1 MFDKFGEF
9 DSVEE
14 LNETAKGLL
23 NEGDIESLKELADE
37 NGIDEEDVQD
47 YIEGYSECLA
57 TEFMAAYGRLSVEEK
72 YAKLKK
78 YEYMAAKVIFTMT
91 KNLCTSRSFCVY
103 VMRKGKR
110 VMDIYK
116 AMKEEAGKH
125 KNGNVGVSCGTDREL
140 YNIIKAYY
148 TYGTG
153 EMKKLLDN
161 LYK

>member
-23 NEGDIESLKELADE
+23 NEGDTESLKELAGE
-37 NGIDEEDVQD
+37 NGIDAEDAQD
-47 YIEGYSECLA
+47 YIDGYSECLA
-57 TEFMAAYGRLSVEEK
+57 TESMAAYGRLLVEEK
-72 YAKLKK
+72 QAKSNKG
-78 YEYMAAKVIFTMT
+78 EYMVAKVIFTMT
-91 KNLCTSRSFCVY
+91 RSLCTSRSFCAC

-140 YNIIKAYY
+140 SNIITAYY
-148 TYGTG
+148 TKGTG